1 MNTTFTTCAEK
12 KAKQFLN
19 LLQGYTKGI
28 RLTAILILLLMGVN
42 NVWGDNNVKVYC
54 AIKASDLNCYTLKV
68 NANIGDNNTW
78 RQYTMEKLDETYEG
92 RLIYQ
97 ATIVER
103 YGGVDAL
110 QFQLYEGN
118 DWKTQ
123 QQPYNTWTTSS
134 TFANKLY
141 VYDTDKWITK
151 TNDPSYTVYFVNKDS
166 WTGTIKAYAW
176 NSDCDKNKDWSG
188 ADMTSTGK
196 TYKGKNIYSIT
207 LNKRYANII
216 FNNGSSK
223 TDDLTLGSTNIGKMF
238 DGSSWVDYNV
248 DPVVT
253 FKANGGTG
261 SDYTQ
266 TVKYNTSTALTAN
279 KFTRTGYSFNG
290 WKTAANSGTSY
301 ANQAS
306 VKFTANTTLYAQW
319 TANQYTITY
328 KDQGGSNFSGSH
340 ASGYPTKH
348 TYGTATTLST
358 ATKTGYTFDGWFT
371 TQDCTGSAITSLG
384 ATAYTAA
391 ITLYAK
397 WTANKYTVTL
407 DNQSATTAG
416 TASVQATYGSAMP
429 SATMPQKTGY
439 TFGGYYT
446 AINGGGT
453 KYYNANGSSAK
464 NWDKTA
470 AAILYAQWTAKDIT
484 INWDANGGSVT
495 PTSSTYTYD
504 GDAITLPT
512 PSYAGHRFL
521 GWFTAA
527 DGGTQITDVGTT
539 NKPYTTVTYY
549 AHWEV
554 SIVEHTVTFAV
565 GTESTEYGTLTA
577 ATNSGNITS
586 GSNVIEGTSVTF
598 TAKPNTGYVVE
609 GWYTNATCTE
619 GKHDAGSATYTTTV
633 NDALNVYVKFV
644 EKKWSVA
651 FAASTG
657 GTVTT
662 PSSTPQT
669 VGEVTGISIAA
680 TPATGY
686 TFKQWTIT
694 SGAGSFTSEATTNS
708 NTFKPT
714 NNSTVTASFNETMS
728 TLTTSNKYDVGNPEY
743 AIPTK
748 SVNSIGVATTATV
761 TATAAGNGYTFT
773 GWTLTNCT
781 RTDGG
786 ADDAT
791 SITVRSNGDGKAA
804 TVVANY
810 AEDLTTSWVLKGSF
824 VDDFA
829 TAYKFVKKSGESTG
843 KVAYVSLDLADSK
856 AYRFKVVNGSTWYG
870 NNNSDEQYWI
880 KATAE
885 NWDFY
890 SDAGDCHMKSSVA
903 GTYTFKID
911 FSGTNPKVS
920 VQFPTAY
927 KITYGVGTNKGTDKV
942 TTTPSITSGSLV
954 LASTSI
960 TFSKGDTKTG
970 YTWKN
975 WNNKNDGTGT
985 VLGTGDTYV
994 SSNREADIT
1003 VYACYDLVTYNIT
1016 YNTNG
1021 GTNPN
1026 NAQTS
1031 YNVTTATFNLPT
1043 PTKTGYTFA
1052 GWYDNAGLT
1061 GNKITQIAK
1070 GSTGHQEFWAKWTP
1084 NTYNIT
1090 YKDQGGSDFSGT
1102 HADGHP
1108 TTHTYGIETTL
1119 KTASKTGYTFDGWH
1133 TDAACTQ
1140 NVTSLNATAYT
1151 AAITLY
1157 AKWKALSFELTWDPN
1172 GGTITTPG
1180 SPEGG
1185 EVEAGT
1191 PLKAPTVTKEH
1202 YDNTGWNPEVPAVMP
1217 GEDVTYIAQW
1227 TPKEYKI
1234 TYNLNGGN
1242 GTMTPATYTIE
1253 SETFTLPNN
1262 PTKTGYTFAGWY
1274 ANAELT
1280 GNAVTQIE
1288 KGSTGDKTYWAKWD
1302 VASYTITFDL
1312 EGGTGGTSTLTVQYE
1327 AQLPNITIPT
1337 KAGHLFLGY
1346 YNGDN
1351 GTGTQYYD
1359 ASGKGLKP
1367 MPANN
1372 LTLYAKW
1379 LNSSDC
1385 IFFYNNLGW
1394 SNVYVYFYNNADG
1407 HNYWAD
1413 GYGTGANKQQK
1424 FWENNPYYEMEH
1436 GTMTQIKGTNIWYY
1450 YATYIKTNQR
1460 SKVSFANVNQS
1471 CDKEAN
1477 NTNSYFQNAQVVY
1490 RADLDYEKRVPMF
1503 VPHTTQS
1510 HYFSNTKSTYYN
1522 HGYWMNYP
1530 TNTGYKLHIFDENGN
1545 KINDQLVEIPFEYG
1559 DNIIMPWSVNV
1570 SLEGAT
1576 TYAFKIQRADNQW
1589 YGNNGTMTTNS
1600 SGDVGQTAWEF
1611 TTGTN
1616 NCKITTTAP
1625 GTYVFTLK
1633 YDKDRNSNYNYLVGV
1648 EYPASVGDYRLAYK
1662 DNTHPFHP
1670 GHLLKKRA
1678 GSDIVSFFV
1687 HYDENPLIML
1697 QHVTAIDAKT
1707 GAITWETLSTS
1718 TLKSMTGIE
1727 ATGIYN
1733 FVLEQTDSEAILQ
1746 NSATK
1751 YTGNFYIRTD
1761 ATAGGWGNFRQKSN
1775 QMTYSSY
1782 ADNHS
1787 NFNHYFVEWI
1797 HQGKNVKFTIANDYS
1812 YCLSDTLDAD
1822 DIVTTGNLP
1831 KDANVRF
1838 GWDSHTNKLSRAYIA
1853 GTENE
1858 QYRFLVLGGID
1869 DNLKDKDGNTLT
1881 NNEIVFTDLEDWI
1894 YQADVTANENTM
1906 IRLTAQYNN
1915 QTQYFKGA
1923 ADGENQYIPVLTGGA
1938 SGDYKIRFIYNF
1950 KSNHLVTAWL
1960 ADGNNIT
1967 ENKVLGTDLMII
1979 RQNQDAA
1986 AQLKLNSN
1994 ETKLSEVGTIYA
2006 TMTFTK
2012 EHLES
2017 TTASEWERLYY
2028 WISFPFDVR
2037 ISDVFGFGEY
2047 GKQWIIEYYD
2057 GAARAKNGYW
2067 LESDTYWKYISD
2079 TTYVA
2084 GKSNEDANGNP
2095 NNGVLV
2101 ANKGYVLALARSIA
2115 NQGLFKN
2122 GNDYVRLYF
2131 PSMNEIGSIDGD
2143 MQNVVTLLQEYP
2155 CTITGREAYDNNWHM
2170 IGVPSYADKNHK
2182 LTQNELIY
2190 YYEYQASSNTYK
2202 VTTAQLRDPDISS
2215 SNAKS
2220 VTFKSMHSYM
2230 VQYAGTIN
2238 WRNWA
2243 TTPQQ
2248 LAARRNT
2255 HSEQDTYS
2263 LRLEL
2268 QRNGT
2273 YADQTFVQ
2281 LKDESTT
2288 DYDMNIDLTKLMNSG
2303 TNIYTLAG
2311 EQRIQLAGSVIPVA
2325 ETTIPVGVK
2334 VAAAGEYTLAMPDGT
2349 DGITALLIDYET
2361 NTTTDL
2367 LLSDYTVTLP
2377 KGSTENRFALIVKPR
2392 KTATRVENIGEGAKD
2407 ADKYIIDG
2415 ALYLQRDG
2423 KLYNA
2428 QGQIMR

>member
-1 MNTTFTTCAEK
+1 MNTTFTNYAEK

-28 RLTAILILLLMGVN
+28 RITAILILLLMGVSNAWANGGIGYKGVKFTKNDAVTGWYNIHNVTWDYAHSSYECRSGKSGVTNFN
-42 NVWGDNNVKVYC
+42 NADLGVVTSLKLHSFVVIGWTDNSDWVSGQLKYRTYLQSATAGNYNVYNVGNYETYCNATDVLVTSGNNRVVGKNGDMDITLVNNNTTPGQYYLQLQGMGRMRYC
-54 AIKASDLNCYTLKV
+54 NADFNTNNGSEIKASYTVPGFTKTSATQDFGNVNVESDLSKTISFTNHYGTTL
-68 NANIGDNNTW
+68 
-78 RQYTMEKLDETYEG
+78 
-92 RLIYQ
+92 
-97 ATIVER
+97 
-103 YGGVDAL
+103 
-110 QFQLYEGN
+110 
-118 DWKTQ
+118 
-123 QQPYNTWTTSS
+123 TTS
-134 TFANKLY
+134 NCVL
-141 VYDTDKWITK
+141 
-151 TNDPSYTVYFVNKDS
+151 
-166 WTGTIKAYAW
+166 
-176 NSDCDKNKDWSG
+176 
-188 ADMTSTGK
+188 
-196 TYKGKNIYSIT
+196 
-207 LNKRYANII
+207 
-216 FNNGSSK
+216 
-223 TDDLTLGSTNIGKMF
+223 
-238 DGSSWVDYNV
+238 
-248 DPVVT
+248 
-253 FKANGGTG
+253 
-261 SDYTQ
+261 
-266 TVKYNTSTALTAN
+266 
-279 KFTRTGYSFNG
+279 
-290 WKTAANSGTSY
+290 SGTNKSEF
-301 ANQAS
+301 S
-306 VKFTANTTLYAQW
+306 VTSISETGVTVKFTPSSSGSKTATL
-319 TANQYTITY
+319 TITDAHS
-328 KDQGGSNFSGSH
+328 KKCTIELS
-340 ASGYPTKH
+340 
-348 TYGTATTLST
+348 GTATLPTYTVTFDANGHGT
-358 ATKTGYTFDGWFT
+358 APAAQTVSQGSKATQPAAPTATGYTFGGWYREAG
-371 TQDCTGSAITSLG
+371 CTNAFDFNTAIN
-384 ATAYTAA
+384 AN

-397 WTANKYTVTL
+397 WTANTYIVTL
-407 DNQSATTAG
+407 NASGG
-416 TASVQATYGSAMP
+416 TGGTGSVTATYNAAMP
-429 SATMPQKTGY
+429 TIATLPTRNGY
-439 TFGGYYT
+439 DFAGYFDAKSDGTQYYT
-446 AINGGGT
+446 
-453 KYYNANGSSAK
+453 ANGSSAK

-470 AAILYAQWTAKDIT
+470 AATLYAQWTAKDIT

-565 GTESTEYGTLTA
+565 GTGSTEYGTLTA
-577 ATNSGNITS
+577 ATNSENITS
-586 GSNVIEGTSVTF
+586 GSNVVEGTSVTF
-598 TAKPNTGYVVE
+598 TANPKPGYVVE
-609 GWYTNATCTE
+609 GWYTDAACTS
-619 GKHDAGSATYTTTV
+619 GGHDAGSAKYTTTV
-633 NDALNVYVKFV
+633 NDALYVYVKFV
-644 EKKWSVA
+644 EKTWSVA
-651 FAASTG
+651 FAAGTG
-657 GTVTT
+657 GSVTT

-669 VGEVTGISIAA
+669 VGQVTGISIAA

-686 TFKQWTIT
+686 TFNQWTIT

-748 SVNSIGVATTATV
+748 SVSSIGVATTATV
-761 TATAAGNGYTFT
+761 KATAAGNGYTFT

-786 ADDAT
+786 AADAT

-810 AEDLTTSWVLKGSF
+810 AEDLTSEWHLVGNGNIFPDGWNVNNNSMMKKISGKSTESIVALKVNVTTVQTYEF
-824 VDDFA
+824 KIVDD
-829 TAYKFVKKSGESTG
+829 
-843 KVAYVSLDLADSK
+843 
-856 AYRFKVVNGSTWYG
+856 NGSASDTWYG
-870 NNNSDEQYWI
+870 YSTGNTFLTWTATGTKNVYSGDNNANNL
-880 KATAE
+880 KFTP
-885 NWDFY
+885 N
-890 SDAGDCHMKSSVA
+890 VA
-903 GTYTFKID
+903 GEYEFKVD
-911 FSGTNPKVS
+911 YSGTYPAVTITY
-920 VQFPTAY
+920 PPAY
-927 KITYGVGTNKGTDKV
+927 KITYSVGTNKGTDKV

-1327 AQLPNITIPT
+1327 AQLPDITIPT

-1372 LTLYAKW
+1372 LTLHAKW
-1379 LNSSDC
+1379 LDSRDC

-1394 SNVYVYFYNNADG
+1394 SNVYVYFYSSDK
-1407 HNYWAD
+1407 YWD
-1413 GYGTGANKQQK
+1413 DSKGTGSQK
-1424 FWENNPYYEMEH
+1424 EKKFPQEGDDDHKPHYLEYR
-1436 GTMTQIKGTNIWYY
+1436 GKMTKIEGTNIWYY
-1450 YATYIKTNQR
+1450 NRRVHGDITRDNYTTVAFTKDQQNNYE
-1460 SKVSFANVNQS
+1460 FF
-1471 CDKEAN
+1471 N
-1477 NTNSYFQNAQVVY
+1477 NTEVVRRGDFNSNI
-1490 RADLDYEKRVPMF
+1490 PMF
-1503 VPHTTQS
+1503 VSIKKDARTMNQNGANKT
-1510 HYFSNTKSTYYN
+1510 TYYN

-1559 DNIIMPWSVNV
+1559 DNMIMPWSVSV

-1589 YGNNGTMTTNS
+1589 YGNNGKMTTES

-1761 ATAGGWGNFRQKSN
+1761 AAAGGWGYFRQKSN

-1938 SGDYKIRFIYNF
+1938 SGNYKIRFIYNF

-1967 ENKVLGTDLMII
+1967 ENKVLGTDLMVI

-2012 EHLES
+2012 DHLES

-2122 GNDYVRLYF
+2122 GNGYVRLYF
-2131 PSMNEIGSIDGD
+2131 PSMNKIGSIDGD

-2170 IGVPSYADKNHK
+2170 IGVPSYADKNHT
-2182 LTQNELIY
+2182 LTQDELIY
-2190 YYEYQASSNTYK
+2190 YYEYLAQDNTYQ
-2202 VTTAQLRDPDISS
+2202 VTTAQRRDPDISS
-2215 SNAKS
+2215 SEAKS

-2377 KGSTENRFALIVKPR
+2377 KGRTENRFALIVKPR
-2392 KTATRVENIGEGAKD
+2392 KTATRMENIGEGAKD

>member
-1 MNTTFTTCAEK
+1 MNTTFTNYAEK

-28 RLTAILILLLMGVN
+28 RITAILILLLMGVSNAGATDFQGQGTNAGWISGDLDEGLILTWSKNSSTATTKMKYKSLSSGGNLGSITTGLKLTKIEAKFWRVYAYGNICSATIFWELYKGDTKIANDSEDCTSWGSWSGN
-42 NVWGDNNVKVYC
+42 NCTLSKTLNLDLLAKTTGPGAYTIKVYG
-54 AIKASDLNCYTLKV
+54 KLTGRSQ
-68 NANIGDNNTW
+68 NN
-78 RQYTMEKLDETYEG
+78 K
-92 RLIYQ
+92 
-97 ATIVER
+97 
-103 YGGVDAL
+103 
-110 QFQLYEGN
+110 
-118 DWKTQ
+118 
-123 QQPYNTWTTSS
+123 
-134 TFANKLY
+134 
-141 VYDTDKWITK
+141 YD
-151 TNDPSYTVYFVNKDS
+151 DPSYLGCSDNFWYNNNN
-166 WTGTIKAYAW
+166 TG
-176 NSDCDKNKDWSG
+176 S
-188 ADMTSTGK
+188 
-196 TYKGKNIYSIT
+196 YSIT
-207 LNKRYANII
+207 FTI
-216 FNNGSSK
+216 
-223 TDDLTLGSTNIGKMF
+223 
-238 DGSSWVDYNV
+238 

-266 TVKYNTSTALTAN
+266 TVTYNTSTALTAN
-279 KFTRTGYSFNG
+279 TFTRTGYSFNG

-301 ANQAS
+301 ADKAN
-306 VKFTANTTLYAQW
+306 VTFKANTTLYAQW
-319 TANQYTITY
+319 TANTYNITY
-328 KDQGGSNFSGSH
+328 KDQGGSNFSGTH
-340 ASGYPTKH
+340 ASGYPTTH
-348 TYGTATTLST
+348 TYGTATTLKT
-358 ATKTGYTFDGWFT
+358 ASKTGYTFEGWYKEPA
-371 TQDCTGSAITSLG
+371 CTNKVTSLG
-384 ATAYTAA
+384 ATAYTTN

-407 DNQSATTAG
+407 NQENATTAG

-429 SATMPQKTGY
+429 SATMPTRNGY
-439 TFGGYYT
+439 DFAGYFD
-446 AINGGGT
+446 AKSGGT

-470 AAILYAQWTAKDIT
+470 AATLYAQWTAKDIT
-484 INWDANGGSVT
+484 INWDANGGSVI

-565 GTESTEYGTLTA
+565 GTGSTEYGTLTA

-586 GSNVIEGTSVTF
+586 GSNVVEGTSVTF
-598 TAKPNTGYVVE
+598 TANPKPGYVVE
-609 GWYTNATCTE
+609 GWYTDAACTS
-619 GKHDAGSATYTTTV
+619 GGHDAGSAKYTTTV
-633 NDALNVYVKFV
+633 NDALYVYVKFV
-644 EKKWSVA
+644 EKTWSVA
-651 FAASTG
+651 FAAGTG
-657 GTVTT
+657 GSVTT

-669 VGEVTGISIAA
+669 VGQVTGISIAA

-728 TLTTSNKYDVGNPEY
+728 TLTTSNKYDVGNPGY
-743 AIPTK
+743 ADPTK
-748 SVNSIGVATTATV
+748 SVSSIGVATTATV
-761 TATAAGNGYTFT
+761 KATAAGNGYTFV
-773 GWTLTNCT
+773 GWELTNCE

-786 ADDAT
+786 ANNAT
-791 SITVRSNGDGKAA
+791 TITVRSNGDGKAA

-810 AEDLTTSWVLKGSF
+810 AEDLTSEWHLVGNGNIFPDGWNVNNNSMMKKISGKSTESIVALKVNVTTVQTYEF
-824 VDDFA
+824 KIVDD
-829 TAYKFVKKSGESTG
+829 
-843 KVAYVSLDLADSK
+843 
-856 AYRFKVVNGSTWYG
+856 NGSASDTWYG
-870 NNNSDEQYWI
+870 YSTGNTFLTWTATGTKNVYSGDNNANNL
-880 KATAE
+880 KFTP
-885 NWDFY
+885 N
-890 SDAGDCHMKSSVA
+890 VA
-903 GTYTFKID
+903 GEYEFKVD
-911 FSGTNPKVS
+911 YSGTYPAVTITY
-920 VQFPTAY
+920 PPAY
-927 KITYGVGTNKGTDKV
+927 KITYSVGTNKGTDKV

-1327 AQLPNITIPT
+1327 AQLPDITIPT

-1372 LTLYAKW
+1372 LTLHAKW
-1379 LNSSDC
+1379 LDSRDC

-1394 SNVYVYFYNNADG
+1394 SNVYVYFYSSDK
-1407 HNYWAD
+1407 YWD
-1413 GYGTGANKQQK
+1413 DSKGTGSQK
-1424 FWENNPYYEMEH
+1424 EKKFPQEGDDDHKPHYLEYR
-1436 GTMTQIKGTNIWYY
+1436 GKMTKIEGTNIWYY
-1450 YATYIKTNQR
+1450 NRRVHGDITRDNYTTVAFTKDQQNNYE
-1460 SKVSFANVNQS
+1460 FF
-1471 CDKEAN
+1471 N
-1477 NTNSYFQNAQVVY
+1477 NTEVVRRGDFNSNI
-1490 RADLDYEKRVPMF
+1490 PMF
-1503 VPHTTQS
+1503 VSIKKDARTMNQNGANKT
-1510 HYFSNTKSTYYN
+1510 TYYN

-1559 DNIIMPWSVNV
+1559 DNMIMPWSVSV

-1589 YGNNGTMTTNS
+1589 YGNNGKMTTES

-1761 ATAGGWGNFRQKSN
+1761 AAAGGWGYFRQKSN

-1831 KDANVRF
+1831 ADANVRF
-1838 GWDSHTNKLSRAYIA
+1838 GWDSHTNELSRAYIA

-1858 QYRFLVLGGID
+1858 QDRFLVLGGI
-1869 DNLKDKDGNTLT
+1869 NLKDKDGNTLT
-1881 NNEIVFTDLEDWI
+1881 YNEIVFTDLEDWI

-1960 ADGNNIT
+1960 ADGNDIT
-1967 ENKVLGTDLMII
+1967 EDKVLGTDLMII

-2006 TMTFTK
+2006 TMTFTQK
-2012 EHLES
+2012 HLES

-2131 PSMNEIGSIDGD
+2131 PSMNKIGSIDGD

-2170 IGVPSYADKNHK
+2170 IGVPSYANKNHT
-2182 LTQNELIY
+2182 LTQDELIY
-2190 YYEYQASSNTYK
+2190 YYEYQAQDNTYQ
-2202 VTTAQLRDPDISS
+2202 VTTTTAQLRDPDISS
-2215 SNAKS
+2215 SAAKS

-2392 KTATRVENIGEGAKD
+2392 KTATRMENIGEGAKD